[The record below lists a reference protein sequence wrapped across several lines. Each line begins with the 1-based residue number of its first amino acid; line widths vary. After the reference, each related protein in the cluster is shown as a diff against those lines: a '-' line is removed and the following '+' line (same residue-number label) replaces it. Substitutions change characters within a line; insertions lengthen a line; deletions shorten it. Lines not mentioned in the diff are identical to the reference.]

1 MNTGTIVKGIGGFY
15 YVDTGEEIV
24 ECKARGHFRN
34 KNMSPCVGDKVD
46 ITITGEGKGSLDTIH
61 QRSNVFIR
69 PPVAN
74 IDAMIIVAS
83 VQNPAPDLA
92 FIDKMLIIAQNSNVD
107 VKICFNKFDLDNGS
121 VNELVQMYRNAG
133 YTAFTTSTVEDIGI
147 DLIRK
152 SLSGRITAF
161 SGFSGVGKSSLLNA
175 VLKQQVMQT
184 GDVSE
189 RLKRG
194 KHTTRHVELISYNN
208 GYIVDTPGFSMLDFP
223 KEITKDELKD
233 YFPEFLNYESQCR
246 FRGCNHMGNTKVCA
260 VCDAVQKGE
269 ISETRFNNY
278 KSFYDIL
285 SQRKEWQK

>member
-46 ITITGEGKGSLDTIH
+46 ITITGEGEGSLDTIH

-233 YFPEFLNYESQCR
+233 YFPEFSNYESQCR

-278 KSFYDIL
+278 KSFYNIL

>member
-152 SLSGRITAF
+152 SLAGRITAF

>member
-46 ITITGEGKGSLDTIH
+46 ITITGEGEGSLDTIH

-233 YFPEFLNYESQCR
+233 YFPEFSNYESQCR